1 MVIVSA
7 CLLGVNCRYDG
18 KSKADEELIARLRA
32 EGLVPV
38 CPEQLGGL
46 PTPRPPAEIVGGDG
60 ESVLAAAA
68 RVINREGA
76 DVTENYR
83 RGAEQVLQLA
93 ERFWVR
99 TAYLKS
105 NSPSCGCGRIRRKG
119 RLVVGSGVCAALL
132 LRHGV
137 EVICV

>member
-7 CLLGVNCRYDG
+7 CLLGMDCRYDG
-18 KSKADEELIARLRA
+18 KSKPDRELIARLLK
-32 EGLVPV
+32 EGVVPV

-46 PTPRPPAEIVGGDG
+46 CTPRPPAEIVGGDG
-60 ESVLAAAA
+60 EAVLGGTA

-76 DVTENYR
+76 DVTGNYV
-83 RGAEQVLQLA
+83 RGAEQVLALA
-93 ERFWVR
+93 GRLGIK

-105 NSPSCGCGRIRRKG
+105 NSPSCGFGRIRRQG
-119 RLVVGSGVCAALL
+119 RLVGGKGVCAALL
-132 LRHGV
+132 SQHGI